1 MSLII
6 GIDVGGTHTNA
17 VLIQDNLLLATAKCP
32 TDPDDLLCSAH
43 SVLEEIT
50 RAIPGAFRENIELH
64 LSTTLATNAI
74 VTGRGDPVATIVIP
88 GPGVNPADLKLP
100 APVHEVKGA
109 VDHRGRE
116 TAALDRTEIRRV
128 LHTIRK
134 SGIAA
139 LAIVGKFSVRN
150 PSQELTVAAM
160 AREEFPHFNPVILG
174 HRLSGRLNFPRRI
187 TTAFLNAGIFR
198 IQAGFGKM
206 VTDLAEQYRVGK
218 RIFLLKGDGGTIP
231 LGESLTRPVETALSG
246 PAASIMGA
254 LALGSP
260 LGGTVVT
267 LDIGGTTTEI
277 AVLVNGEPLG
287 EREGAVIA
295 GYRTLI
301 PALFSR
307 SVGMGGDSRIYWSEG
322 DLMIGP
328 ERYGPPAALGG
339 AELTPTDAVV
349 ALGGASLGDRERARE
364 GLRSFGAVAGLSV
377 AETAERI
384 VAVFVGRVVAAIH
397 GVFEYLNS
405 RPVYTV
411 SEALTPANLRPERLV
426 GMGGPADF
434 WIPKIAARMGL
445 PWQVL
450 PYAEAANAAG
460 AAASRPT
467 VGIHLRADTEL
478 GKLIVPELDEL
489 TDLRRTLLFDMNK
502 AREIAREKAVLY
514 ASRNGLD
521 TEFAAIEIT
530 DEAVFNVVKDFY
542 KAGQIFS
549 LQAQIK
555 PGVTGLKP
563 GAARKEGFPNG

>member
-1 MSLII
+1 MSPII

-17 VLIQDNLLLATAKCP
+17 VFIRDNLLLATAKRP
-32 TDPDDLLCSAH
+32 TDPDDLLYGAH
-43 SVLEEIT
+43 TVLDEIT
-50 RAIPGAFRENIELH
+50 RAIPGPFREDIELH

-74 VTGRGDPVATIVIP
+74 VAGRGEPVATIVIS

-100 APVHEVKGA
+100 DPVYEVKGA

-116 TAALDRTEIRRV
+116 TAAPDRTEIRRV

-134 SGIAA
+134 SGIKA
-139 LAIVGKFSVRN
+139 LAVVGKFSVRN
-150 PSQELTVAAM
+150 PRHELIVAEI
-160 AREEFPHFNPVILG
+160 AREEFSQFNPVVLG
-174 HRLSGRLNFPRRI
+174 HRLSGRLNFPRRV
-187 TTAFLNAGIFR
+187 TTAFLNAAIFR
-198 IQAGFGKM
+198 IQAEFGGM
-206 VTDLAEQYRVGK
+206 VTDLAEQYRIGK
-218 RIFLLKGDGGTIP
+218 RIYLLKGDGGTMP
-231 LGESLTRPVETALSG
+231 LEESLVRPVETALSG

-254 LALGSP
+254 LALGAPS
-260 LGGTVVT
+260 GGTVVT

-287 EREGAVIA
+287 EREGAILA

-307 SVGMGGDSRIYWSEG
+307 SVGLGGDSRVYWSAG
-322 DLMIGP
+322 GLMIGP

-339 AELTPTDAVV
+339 PELTPTDAVV
-349 ALGGASLGDRERARE
+349 ALGGASLGDREKARE
-364 GLRSFGAVAGLSV
+364 RLRSFGATAGLSV
-377 AETAERI
+377 AETAKRIIAVFSGRI
-384 VAVFVGRVVAAIH
+384 VAAID
-397 GVFEYLNS
+397 GVFKYLNG

-411 SEALTPANLRPERLV
+411 SEALAPANLRPEQLA
-426 GMGGPADF
+426 GMGGPADV
-434 WIPKIAARMGL
+434 WIPKIATLMGL

-478 GKLIVPELDEL
+478 GKLVVPELDEL
-489 TDLRRTLLFDMNK
+489 TDLRRTMLFDIGK

-514 ASRNGLD
+514 ASRNSVD
-521 TEFAAIEIT
+521 TEFAEIEVT
-530 DEAVFNVVKDFY
+530 DEEVFNVVKDFY

-555 PGVTGLKP
+555 PAVTGLKP
-563 GAARKEGFPNG
+563 ARCGKKGP